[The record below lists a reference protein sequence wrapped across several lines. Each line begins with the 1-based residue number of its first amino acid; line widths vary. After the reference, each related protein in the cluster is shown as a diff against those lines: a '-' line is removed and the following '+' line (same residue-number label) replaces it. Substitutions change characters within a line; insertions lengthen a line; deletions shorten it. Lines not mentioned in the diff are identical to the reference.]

1 MKQKFLKWS
10 SALLTTCMGLGW
22 FVGFDTASVLL
33 LGEYPYPQD
42 EEK

>member
-10 SALLTTCMGLGW
+10 SALLTSCMALAW
-22 FVGFDTASVLL
+22 IVGFDVGSLL
-33 LGEYPYPQD
+33 LFGEYPYPQD